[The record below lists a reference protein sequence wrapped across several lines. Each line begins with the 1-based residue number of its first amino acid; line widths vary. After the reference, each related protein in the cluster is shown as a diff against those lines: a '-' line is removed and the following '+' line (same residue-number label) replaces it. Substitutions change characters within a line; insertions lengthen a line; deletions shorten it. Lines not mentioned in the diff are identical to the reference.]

1 MMKIDLL
8 KRYLSEETWDKVDLR
23 SLKETLIKLSQQKLK
38 DFSPMQRESYS
49 ANPIQVI
56 DFFCGAGG
64 TSLGFA
70 AVNEIVPVFN
80 FLGGC
85 DVNKASA
92 ESYALMTM
100 GTLSEISMP

>member
-1 MMKIDLL
+1 MMGKTIRFKEDQMMKIDLL

-56 DFFCGAGG
+56 DFFVVQEEP
-64 TSLGFA
+64 L
-70 AVNEIVPVFN
+70 
-80 FLGGC
+80 L
-85 DVNKASA
+85 
-92 ESYALMTM
+92 ALQQ
-100 GTLSEISMP
+100 